1 MLWIKKLLGM
11 FDGISEWTGRIC
23 VWLVIPLM
31 LVLVY
36 EVITRRFFNRPGV
49 WAFETSIQIYAFH
62 FMILAAYTLLKKR
75 HISVDIVV
83 SRWTPKTRAI
93 LDMINSLILF
103 FPFVLVILVEGTY
116 YAQESWAIK
125 EVSYTVFAP
134 PIYPI
139 KTVIPL
145 TALMLLIQGISDFL
159 KNLIFVTKGE
169 RL

>member
-1 MLWIKKLLGM
+1 MLRIKKLLGV
-11 FDGISEWTGRIC
+11 FDGISEWTGKIC

-31 LVLVY
+31 LVMVY
-36 EVITRRFFNRPGV
+36 EVITRRFFNKPGV
-49 WAFETSIQIYAFH
+49 WAFETGIQIYAVH
-62 FMILAAYTLLKKR
+62 FMILSAYTLLKKK

-93 LDMINSLILF
+93 LDMINSLVLF
-103 FPFVLVILVEGTY
+103 FPVVLIIFFEGTY

-125 EVSYTVFAP
+125 EVSSTVFAP
-134 PIYPI
+134 PVYPL

-145 TALMLLIQGISDFL
+145 TALMLFIQGISDFL
-159 KNLIFVTKGE
+159 KNLIFVAKGE